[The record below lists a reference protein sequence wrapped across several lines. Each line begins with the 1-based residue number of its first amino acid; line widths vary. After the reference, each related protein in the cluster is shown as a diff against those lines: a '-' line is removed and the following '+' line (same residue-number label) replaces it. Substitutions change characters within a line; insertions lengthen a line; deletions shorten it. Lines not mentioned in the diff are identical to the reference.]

1 MVYSVR
7 VEKDTDAWWLIHLS
21 PVGAYTAVNDDG
33 PARKDTLLGLEADL
47 TEQLLWLY

>member
-7 VEKDTDAWWLIHLS
+7 VEKDTDAWWHPS
-21 PVGAYTAVNDDG
+21 VSSAYTAVNDDG